1 MELLELQKEI
11 LARRAAQLCRAD
23 AAAKALIPAII
34 PEELPVQHFFADGVY
49 GRNLKI
55 PAQRLAIGKIHKKKV
70 LQVIMK
76 GTVLV
81 FNAEDGTSKQ
91 FVGPAIMVSE
101 PPAQRILYTLTDVDW
116 LTVHGTHETD
126 LAVIEAEFTAKDLDE
141 FEAYCRQLID
151 VDKGDT
157 K

>member
-1 MELLELQKEI
+1 MELQETQKEV
-11 LARRAAQLCRAD
+11 LAYRAAQLCRAD

-34 PEELPVQHFFADGVY
+34 PEEFPLQHFFADGVY
-49 GRNLKI
+49 GRYLKI
-55 PAQRLAIGKIHKKKV
+55 PAQKLAIGKIHKKKV

-116 LTVHGTHETD
+116 LTAHGTHETD
-126 LAVIEAEFTAKDLDE
+126 LSIIESEFIAKDLAE
-141 FEAYCRQLID
+141 FEEYCRQL
-151 VDKGDT
+151 VEADKGDS